1 MRTNHLPAPPWPRRG
16 ERIPASGFRIV
27 ACALL
32 LATLAGGCEK
42 AGPVVANGQ
51 PARPVDASPAAP
63 IVRADPDAAGGT
75 TIEAVAPPAA
85 ATQGPLATPTPTPTP
100 TVGASSADVTSTA
113 SEPPILRAVRVGGHP
128 GLDRLVF
135 EFDGTGLPAWHVE
148 YVDRPVRDCGS
159 GDAVRVAGDAWLQV
173 RFGGAHAHTP
183 EGVPTS
189 GPRRREVGLRVL
201 RELVR
206 TCDFEAEVTWVAGL
220 ARPNPYTAR
229 VLAGPSRLVID
240 IAH

>member
-1 MRTNHLPAPPWPRRG
+1 MRIHPLPALPRPRRSP
-16 ERIPASGFRIV
+16 RSRASGSGIM
-27 ACALL
+27 ACAVL
-32 LATLAGGCEK
+32 LATLAAGCEK
-42 AGPVVANGQ
+42 AGPVAANDQ
-51 PARPVDASPAAP
+51 RARPSDTTPAAP
-63 IVRADPDAAGGT
+63 VGRADPGGDGSAT
-75 TIEAVAPPAA
+75 SQAVAPPAA
-85 ATQGPLATPTPTPTP
+85 GTEGPAPTPTPTP

-113 SEPPILRAVRVGGHP
+113 AEPPILRAVRVGEHP

-135 EFDGTGLPAWHVE
+135 EFDGEGLPAWRVE
-148 YVDRPVRDCGS
+148 YVDRPVHDCGS
-159 GDAVRVAGDAWLQV
+159 GQPVRVAGDAWLQV
-173 RFGGAHAHTP
+173 RFSGASAHTP
-183 EGVPTS
+183 EGVSTS